1 MCVSDRIMCPDVP
14 IALRMSG
21 HLLLGVVR
29 IYSKKVDYLYHDCNV
44 FLISLRKTF
53 STVSVN
59 LPEDATHAPAHTVT
73 LPQKFN
79 LDSVDLDDH
88 TFDDEYDNHLRSQ
101 EDITL
106 TGLFFILVFVCIFLL
121 VCFHLRWHTCI
132 AYHAYVFRSNSC
144 WQRCLCCHNV

>member
-1 MCVSDRIMCPDVP
+1 MPICVSDRIMCPDVP

-73 LPQKFN
+73 LPQKLN
-79 LDSVDLDDH
+79 LDAVDLDDH
-88 TFDDEYDNHLRSQ
+88 MFDDEYDNHLRSQ

-106 TGLFFILVFVCIFLL
+106 RGLLFILTFVCILI
-121 VCFHLRWHTCI
+121 VDCFHFRWYTHI
-132 AYHAYVFRSNSC
+132 A
-144 WQRCLCCHNV
+144 